1 MADGRGQTGSAAP
14 SEKAPSVA
22 GSARSAAA
30 SGSGKALG
38 GSTAGSVRAASHA
51 RSNAGSHTGS
61 QRSSRAGH
69 QAGSH
74 KGSGGGG
81 GGSFKKDGRKEGGK
95 QKGEK
100 KSTKFGDWDG
110 SVACGSQDAGIGSTH
125 TNVAAPRHL
134 SGLDPQN
141 ATDERL
147 TKRLVVPNQVPAWV
161 ANRDRTHAQYELA
174 LREEANRLREKDVQD
189 AHTLAKEEMRKN
201 LQEFKRLQK
210 KAWSDDKDWTDMT
223 TPDPHYVVHMGMRVY
238 IIHTCMHTCRSDVK
252 DQAEKTR
259 RSVVNKVSQV
269 AHEHMHAGG

>member
-1 MADGRGQTGSAAP
+1 MG
-14 SEKAPSVA
+14 E
-22 GSARSAAA
+22 
-30 SGSGKALG
+30 
-38 GSTAGSVRAASHA
+38 STAGSVRAASHA

-61 QRSSRAGH
+61 QRSSPAGH

-81 GGSFKKDGRKEGGK
+81 GGGGSFKKDGKKEGGK
-95 QKGEK
+95 QKVEK

-269 AHEHMHAGG
+269 AHEHMHAGE